1 MEFTENGMNDLI
13 SVIVPVYGVE
23 QFLDQCVESIVEQT
37 HKNLEIILVDD
48 GSPDN
53 CPAMCDAWAA
63 RDSRIQV
70 IHKVNGGLSDA
81 RNAGLSVATGDFLA
95 FVDSDD
101 WIESNMYE
109 VMLKALKE
117 ADADFCACGMMDDYI
132 GKSIRHSVE
141 PCVDKADTFLRKI
154 YRDNSFLVSACNKLF
169 KRKCWEYIR
178 FPKGKLCEDAFT
190 CYLLLDNADRVVQID
205 NAFYHYQIRGES
217 IMTSAFRPARMDEE
231 EAWRCNYEYMKQ
243 HHPDIASAAYD
254 FYLQKVHVLIK
265 TIRPDQILQYNSCYM
280 RLFTILSKN
289 AGYVMFRS
297 ALPIKYRIRYIIDLI
312 ELAKHKGARI

>member
-1 MEFTENGMNDLI
+1 M
-13 SVIVPVYGVE
+13 
-23 QFLDQCVESIVEQT
+23 
-37 HKNLEIILVDD
+37 
-48 GSPDN
+48 
-53 CPAMCDAWAA
+53 
-63 RDSRIQV
+63 
-70 IHKVNGGLSDA
+70 
-81 RNAGLSVATGDFLA
+81 
-95 FVDSDD
+95 
-101 WIESNMYE
+101 
-109 VMLKALKE
+109 
-117 ADADFCACGMMDDYI
+117 
-132 GKSIRHSVE
+132 
-141 PCVDKADTFLRKI
+141 RKI

>member
-23 QFLDQCVESIVEQT
+23 QFLDQCVESIVGQT

-117 ADADFCACGMMDDYI
+117 ADADFCACGIIDSYSDKEI
-132 GKSIRHSVE
+132 LHSSRPHTGASE
-141 PCVDKADTFLRKI
+141 EFLAMIYHDTIF
-154 YRDNSFLVSACNKLF
+154 SVAAWNKLYC
-169 KRKCWEYIR
+169 KKMWEGFE
-178 FPKGKLCEDAFT
+178 FPKGKICEDAFT
-190 CYLLLDNADRVVQID
+190 TYLLVDRANRITQIE
-205 NAFYHYQIRGES
+205 APCYHYRIRENS